1 MTAWRDRE
9 GWPNV
14 VFCDDG
20 WVVDKKERD
29 GGCRWEWHGGYEG
42 IWEIRGTTCFIGFR
56 RPRICDI
63 TLRIGTCTCHFG
75 DGKFTHTRNSLKSQ
89 FLMMISP
96 ISSDLSLSCAQL
108 YHHLR
113 TRSWVIPPD
122 LSMPWSWVN
131 TEYSIQQVHHHAK
144 IHCLLLPASFSSVG
158 GCCCTQLSSFPQSQV
173 NQWIESQLLLCLPP
187 NQPTPSTPPISL
199 DHSLQVHVQTRSITA
214 SMCTSNLARSRPP
227 SASVSSLNLGLQ
239 VHLQTHR
246 ITSSQCISKLA
257 QSRPHSGSLSS
268 LNLSLQLH
276 LQPRSV
282 VASQFISILARSR
295 PRSASLSSLDPGL
308 QLHRQTCSITA
319 SMYTCKQQR
328 RLYGDTGVTE
338 VEWASGSI
346 YSGHPR
352 VHRHHPIL
360 SYNNNTHSICPNFW
374 SHSLFPRFR
383 GSMPL
388 HGSSRPGSIIS
399 SHLRHTSLELEL
411 LFATNSVRMSREV
424 WYNIVGLSDF
434 QLCRFTTTASKWCI
448 STSSQ
453 WVSPGAPPIML
464 DHHLW
469 PDWRYVYI

>member
-1 MTAWRDRE
+1 M
-9 GWPNV
+9 
-14 VFCDDG
+14 
-20 WVVDKKERD
+20 
-29 GGCRWEWHGGYEG
+29 
-42 IWEIRGTTCFIGFR
+42 
-56 RPRICDI
+56 
-63 TLRIGTCTCHFG
+63 
-75 DGKFTHTRNSLKSQ
+75 
-89 FLMMISP
+89 
-96 ISSDLSLSCAQL
+96 
-108 YHHLR
+108 HH
-113 TRSWVIPPD
+113 D
-122 LSMPWSWVN
+122 
-131 TEYSIQQVHHHAK
+131 AK
-144 IHCLLLPASFSSVG
+144 IHCLLLPACFSSVG

-282 VASQFISILARSR
+282 LGSQFISILARSR

-338 VEWASGSI
+338 VE
-346 YSGHPR
+346 
-352 VHRHHPIL
+352 
-360 SYNNNTHSICPNFW
+360 
-374 SHSLFPRFR
+374 
-383 GSMPL
+383 
-388 HGSSRPGSIIS
+388 
-399 SHLRHTSLELEL
+399 
-411 LFATNSVRMSREV
+411 
-424 WYNIVGLSDF
+424 
-434 QLCRFTTTASKWCI
+434 
-448 STSSQ
+448 
-453 WVSPGAPPIML
+453 
-464 DHHLW
+464 
-469 PDWRYVYI
+469 